1 MKKTVYLLL
10 LAIVLTAAV
19 GAAFPGQ
26 KTREKDLPP
35 QYQEWLKLVA
45 TILQPVERNVFMKLS
60 NNRDRDIFLEMFWK
74 QRDPT
79 PGTPANEYKDEMI
92 KRFQYVNRVYGRSSV
107 REGWQTDMGR
117 FHMILG
123 PPASTERFESSGFIV
138 PCQAWTYYGDPAR
151 NLPNLFV
158 LLFIQKGGVGDYK
171 LYDAAIDGPT
181 SLLMDKKG
189 IDILT
194 NEEIYDKIYELA
206 PTLADLSITMIP
218 GEIHYDYSPS
228 PRNNIILAEI
238 LQAPKKDV
246 NPSYATHFLEYKG
259 FVSTEYMTNFVD
271 SQATTALIL
280 DPQTGFR
287 FLHFSV
293 VPSSASFDF
302 YEPKRQ
308 HFCNY
313 QANVSLRVGED
324 IVFQYTRDFPI
335 YIPEE
340 SLNRVQAN
348 GLAIEDSF
356 PVAPGRFKLVILLMN
371 SVGKEF
377 CIVER
382 DIVVPP
388 DQGEPKIGGLL
399 LGYKLETYREDIHI
413 PFKVG
418 GQKVLIEPKNV
429 FSAADDIIIFFNL
442 ENLSEDLRTG
452 GEVRIVVRGL
462 RPEKPIER
470 AMTVKLAGYPR
481 QRVIPVSPSFPAREL
496 EPDYYE
502 VFVSLVGADGGLVDE
517 AKGNF
522 VVSPASVMGHPIAN
536 AKGFPLANQF
546 LYLYMLG
553 QQEERLGRAEKA
565 KELFERGFNL
575 NPNYV
580 DGVLMY
586 AKFLIKVKDFDR
598 ALVLAER
605 VRGDEK
611 RQFEYYVTRGQA
623 LLGKELYDEAIAS
636 LLEANKMYNSDVS
649 VLNTLGLCFY
659 RTGQKVRAL
668 EALNESLK
676 LNPDQAEVKRLVA
689 EIEKNR

>member
-1 MKKTVYLLL
+1 MRKTGRLLL

-26 KTREKDLPP
+26 KAREKDLPP

-45 TILQPVERNVFMKLS
+45 YILQPVERDVFMKLT

-79 PGTPANEYKDEMI
+79 PGTPANEYRDEMI
-92 KRFQYVNRVYGRSSV
+92 KRFQHVNRFYGRSSV

-117 FHMILG
+117 FYTILG
-123 PPASTERFESSGFIV
+123 PPASIERFESSGFII

-158 LLFIQKGGVGDYK
+158 LLFFQKGGVGDYK

-181 SLLMDKKG
+181 SLIMDKKG
-189 IDILT
+189 LDVLT
-194 NEEIYDKIYELA
+194 NEEIYGKIYELA
-206 PTLADLSITMIP
+206 PTLADLSITMVP

-238 LQAPKKDV
+238 LRAPKKDV

-280 DPQTGFR
+280 DPQTGLR

-313 QANVSLRVGED
+313 QANVSLRAGED
-324 IVFQYTRDFPI
+324 IVFQYTRDFPV

-340 SLNRVQAN
+340 NLNRVRAN

-418 GQKVLIEPKNV
+418 GRKVLVEPKNA

-481 QRVIPVSPSFPAREL
+481 QRVIPVFPSFPAREL

-502 VFVSLVGADGGLVDE
+502 VFVSLVGADGRLVDE

-565 KELFERGFNL
+565 KALFERGFNL
-575 NPNYV
+575 NPNYI

-586 AKFLIKVKDFDR
+586 ARFLVKVKDFDR
-598 ALVLAER
+598 AIALAER
-605 VRGDEK
+605 VRADEK

-649 VLNTLGLCFY
+649 VLNALGLCFY
-659 RTGQKVRAL
+659 RTGQKTRAL

-676 LNPDQAEVKRLVA
+676 LNPEQVDVKRLVA